1 MKICSKI
8 HLRAVGP
15 KRSFGQLTP
24 LKDPRKWLINGEKH
38 DQYRLSVI

>member
-1 MKICSKI
+1 MQISTKIQQEK
-8 HLRAVGP
+8 GP

-24 LKDPRKWLINGEKH
+24 LKDPRKWLINGGKH